1 MNGSINSLSFSGTKT
16 DLSQSLTSRSL
27 NNMSSSFLAPGRGEF
42 FSPEMKELSKVPGVG
57 QYSPNYQPIDSEKY
71 IFSFYFKY

>member
-1 MNGSINSLSFSGTKT
+1 
-16 DLSQSLTSRSL
+16 
-27 NNMSSSFLAPGRGEF
+27 MSSSFLAPGRGEF